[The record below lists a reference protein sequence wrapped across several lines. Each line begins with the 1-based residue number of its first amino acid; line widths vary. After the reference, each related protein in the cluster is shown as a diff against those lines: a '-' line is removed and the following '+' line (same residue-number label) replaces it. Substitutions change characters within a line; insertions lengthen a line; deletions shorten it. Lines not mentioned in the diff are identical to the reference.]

1 MPALS
6 GAVTVTAVYAG
17 PSAQVWFAGGE
28 RVGYDLKARAIVA
41 AEDAPLRILL
51 RREGDVAHAV
61 TFLPGFPDGS
71 FGWAKVLPY
80 LDLVEAIW
88 RDLSVQSTT
97 PVAFDFSTLVVLEHL
112 RCRLERSERGEPP
125 GGPNIRGVFMFNGG
139 LFTDGHSHPWYTTP
153 LLRRLP
159 NRARRR
165 LGRPPIS
172 SNEKARRVS
181 DRTLPRKPTLNAS
194 ATVTLAGGVI
204 PRPKG
209 KPR

>member
-1 MPALS
+1 MTALSNQETYMPALS

-80 LDLVEAIW
+80 LPNAI
-88 RDLSVQSTT
+88 VG
-97 PVAFDFSTLVVLEHL
+97 
-112 RCRLERSERGEPP
+112 LERTTRAVAGTGSI
-125 GGPNIRGVFMFNGG
+125 IRV
-139 LFTDGHSHPWYTTP
+139 
-153 LLRRLP
+153 
-159 NRARRR
+159 A
-165 LGRPPIS
+165 
-172 SNEKARRVS
+172 
-181 DRTLPRKPTLNAS
+181 
-194 ATVTLAGGVI
+194 VTMT
-204 PRPKG
+204 
-209 KPR
+209 